1 MLSCTGAQSFDE
13 RSHVIFTRTIGR
25 INMGDVERS
34 GRARLVDRVFGDP
47 GAMLHNLGHVR
58 IFACYEFLT
67 LGLVEVGPMPKRKS
81 PIYGRMCSRT
91 SALEAGRRERNF
103 WMRRQRAKNRRQN
116 AHTSTETKIR
126 ELIGRKSP
134 QKRPIWRLIGNVRFA
149 ETGWWRRSG
158 SNCLLPTQGSNPSPK
173 LEPGTEFFA
182 AETGRRNGP
191 IHPDCGSRD
200 RANQRIWQTCL

>member
-13 RSHVIFTRTIGR
+13 RSRVIFPRIIGR

-34 GRARLVDRVFGDP
+34 GPARLVDRVFGDP
-47 GAMLHNLGHVR
+47 GAMLHTVGHVR
-58 IFACYEFLT
+58 TFACCEFLT
-67 LGLVEVGPMPKRKS
+67 LGSLVEVGPMPKRKS

-149 ETGWWRRSG
+149 ETGWWRWYG
-158 SNCLLPTQGSNPSPK
+158 SNWLPPTQSYRTASLPPA
-173 LEPGTEFFA
+173 LIA
-182 AETGRRNGP
+182 AISLSLRAA
-191 IHPDCGSRD
+191 CGSAPRPE
-200 RANQRIWQTCL
+200 RAPSAAT

>member
-13 RSHVIFTRTIGR
+13 RSRVIFPRIIGR

-34 GRARLVDRVFGDP
+34 GPARLVIVSSVIQAQCCIP
-47 GAMLHNLGHVR
+47 SAT
-58 IFACYEFLT
+58 FAYLPAVSFSPS
-67 LGLVEVGPMPKRKS
+67 GLVEVGPMPKRKS

-149 ETGWWRRSG
+149 ETGWWRPKG
-158 SNCLLPTQGSNPSPK
+158 PNCQPPTQS
-173 LEPGTEFFA
+173 LEPVSGT
-182 AETGRRNGP
+182 GVRNGNFRCR
-191 IHPDCGSRD
+191 DGS
-200 RANQRIWQTCL
+200 AKSAVCAS

>member
-13 RSHVIFTRTIGR
+13 RSRVIFPRIIGR

-34 GRARLVDRVFGDP
+34 GPARLVIVSSVIQAQCCKP
-47 GAMLHNLGHVR
+47 SAT
-58 IFACYEFLT
+58 FAYLPAVSFSPS
-67 LGLVEVGPMPKRKS
+67 GLVEVGPMPKRKS

-149 ETGWWRRSG
+149 ETGWWCMQSDTNRS
-158 SNCLLPTQGSNPSPK
+158 PQPSSR
-173 LEPGTEFFA
+173 L
-182 AETGRRNGP
+182 TGIN
-191 IHPDCGSRD
+191 
-200 RANQRIWQTCL
+200 RANSRIPAFVVRSRMT